1 VRTFVVSTTGLAP
14 VTVIVS
20 AILPTRNSPFTLA
33 VADGRANL
41 LDERR
46 TGDLPTEPPVSNP
59 LA

>member
-1 VRTFVVSTTGLAP
+1 

-20 AILPTRNSPFTLA
+20 AISPTRNSPFTLA